1 MSLQDETKV
10 GVWRAFGEFKLREA
24 IWPEGLLAIVIGVG
38 GASAALHYTPL
49 HDRVSTIGDLL
60 FLSGALLAVVFTALA
75 IMVSLPS
82 TSYFRMLQETPEGGM
97 RRFLEPFLVAVGT
110 QIGVVLLGLGYR
122 LLAAH
127 VGTWAERVAFDTL
140 GFLFVFGL
148 LDIAALARQLVR
160 HGIYRAADAAMS
172 YEEESGRPS
181 AVRKLPSR

>member
-1 MSLQDETKV
+1 MTLQDAAKV
-10 GVWRAFGEFKLREA
+10 GVWRAFAECKLGEVV
-24 IWPEGLLAIVIGVG
+24 WPEGLLALLIGGG
-38 GASAALHYTPL
+38 GAGAAVFATKLSA
-49 HDRVSTIGDLL
+49 RVASTGDLL

-82 TSYFRMLQETPEGGM
+82 TSYLRMLNETPEGGM
-97 RRFLEPFLVAVGT
+97 RRFLDPFLVAVGI
-110 QIGVVLLGLGYR
+110 QLAVVLLGLGYR
-122 LLAAH
+122 LLAPH
-127 VGTWAERVAFDTL
+127 VGTWPEGVAFGTL